1 MLPYSHSKSVQL
13 HGEAMLDLCSAL
25 KHPACLLSSEC
36 LALNAN
42 MEFRQL
48 HSLLSEP
55 KFPLQFLEMLPS
67 LRSTSIEH
75 VLLNMPAAGERI
87 EIDGSVA
94 TQFLDSLVL
103 GLEGGVLLIHLDRA
117 ERRRQD
123 EEHWQLIDSLAHSM
137 KTPLASIRGYAET
150 LQIAMPDGQGKTDE
164 YLGNIMRLT
173 GSLNRTINDLF
184 FLSRLDRAGFPD
196 PLEATDIRQITEDV
210 IDSRRESAA
219 KSDVKLQLT
228 VVDVLPR
235 VFANKP
241 ALHEVIY
248 NLIDNAIK
256 YSPHGG
262 EVHVSLDL
270 AESSVLLSVHDSGI
284 GIPADEQP
292 RIFERF
298 FRASAARAG
307 DYQGAGLGL
316 SKVHS
321 VVKQLG
327 GSVRLESAVAVGSTF
342 IVELPSA

>member
-1 MLPYSHSKSVQL
+1 
-13 HGEAMLDLCSAL
+13 
-25 KHPACLLSSEC
+25 
-36 LALNAN
+36 
-42 MEFRQL
+42 
-48 HSLLSEP
+48 
-55 KFPLQFLEMLPS
+55 
-67 LRSTSIEH
+67 
-75 VLLNMPAAGERI
+75 
-87 EIDGSVA
+87 
-94 TQFLDSLVL
+94 
-103 GLEGGVLLIHLDRA
+103 
-117 ERRRQD
+117 
-123 EEHWQLIDSLAHSM
+123 M

-150 LQIAMPDGQGKTDE
+150 LQIALPDGQGKTGN

-184 FLSRLDRAGFPD
+184 YLSRLDRAGFPD
-196 PLEATDIRQITEDV
+196 PLEATDMRQITEDV

-228 VVDVLPR
+228 VVDDLPR

-316 SKVHS
+316 SKVQC

-342 IVELPSA
+342 IVELPIA